1 MPLVTITVRRGR
13 SEVET
18 QAISEGIHRSL
29 VEEIGIPDA
38 DFNHRILELDAAH
51 WHLPAGRSERLVCV
65 EIRMYPG
72 RTAEMKRALFRSIA
86 RKLEAFGIAAEDVFV
101 VIDEPPRENWSV
113 SVAAAEAQEKKR

>member
-38 DFNHRILELDAAH
+38 DFNHRIIELDAARVPTGDRGEH
-51 WHLPAGRSERLVCV
+51 
-65 EIRMYPG
+65 
-72 RTAEMKRALFRSIA
+72 
-86 RKLEAFGIAAEDVFV
+86 IAAVEGVADRRQKIVAGGDVADDVLLARHHQRQHPV
-101 VIDEPPRENWSV
+101 VR
-113 SVAAAEAQEKKR
+113 AQERVRVGPH